1 MDKDD
6 PVAVALLISML
17 GLWLLY
23 AVHVLL
29 RARTEVMWRERRSK
43 WVNKL
48 VKEGD
53 R

>member
-1 MDKDD
+1 V
-6 PVAVALLISML
+6 PPAAATEQLLL

-23 AVHVLL
+23 AVNVLL

-48 VKEGD
+48 VKEGN